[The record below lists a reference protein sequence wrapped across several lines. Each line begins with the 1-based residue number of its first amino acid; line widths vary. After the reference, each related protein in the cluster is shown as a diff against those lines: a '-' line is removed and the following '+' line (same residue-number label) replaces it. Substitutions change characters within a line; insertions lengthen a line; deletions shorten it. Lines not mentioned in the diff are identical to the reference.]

1 MIEYKFP
8 YESFIGGWYISNSVC
23 DDMIK
28 VFHSSKLKKE
38 TIKGLQGKN
47 GVADI
52 NLNIKDSED
61 LIISHLDND
70 KEILNYREQL
80 QLCLN
85 EYVKKYPDAN
95 TLAKYNINS
104 DYNIQ
109 YYSIGGGYK
118 SWHSERSAKN
128 ESIRVLV
135 FMTYLN
141 DVEDGGT
148 MFKYQK
154 LISPAKKGLTL
165 IWPSDWTHTHKGQ
178 ISKTKEKYIVTGW
191 FNYI

>member
-1 MIEYKFP
+1 MIEHKFP

-47 GVADI
+47 GIPDI

-109 YYSIGGGYK
+109 YYLELVLTHFEYYIFAYYSNLMFYHKNKQYLQNNYGVGLIG
-118 SWHSERSAKN
+118 ELQQLN
-128 ESIRVLV
+128 
-135 FMTYLN
+135 YLEYMLN
-141 DVEDGGT
+141 L
-148 MFKYQK
+148 YQ
-154 LISPAKKGLTL
+154 L
-165 IWPSDWTHTHKGQ
+165 
-178 ISKTKEKYIVTGW
+178 
-191 FNYI
+191 